1 MQPRKRRPPPPWE
14 RGNPGPRHPVGQ
26 ARRRWPT
33 AYDGGEPVASPRL
46 NPRYRRAYDGDMPSA
61 LRTAD
66 PGRRR
71 RSTFDRIRRNPV
83 RHGLMGLA
91 ITGAA
96 APVAMARYQGAMRT
110 NPSHEQILSLS
121 PATGISDRAVAQAW
135 AAARDDA
142 AARESAATAAS
153 PRDAKVAEKVQ
164 KYGKMGLDQELAESI
179 YDIALE
185 HDIDPDVAFGLVR
198 TESEFKSYATSHV
211 GAMGLTQL
219 MPKTADWLR
228 PGTRES
234 DLRDPETNLSI
245 GFKYLR
251 QLIDKYE
258 GDQRLALL
266 AYNRGP
272 GTVDRVLKK
281 GGDPDNGYAEAVF
294 SGEGVH

>member
-14 RGNPGPRHPVGQ
+14 RGNPGPRHPVGH

-33 AYDGGEPVASPRL
+33 AYDGGEPVSAPRL

-61 LRTAD
+61 LRSAPD

-71 RSTFDRIRRNPV
+71 RSTMERIRRNPV

-110 NPSHEQILSLS
+110 NPSHEQILSMS
-121 PATGISDRAVAQAW
+121 PATGISERAVAQAW
-135 AAARDDA
+135 LAAKEEA
-142 AARESAATAAS
+142 AVKAEDPRET
-153 PRDAKVAEKVQ
+153 KIAEKVQ
-164 KYGKMGLDQELAESI
+164 KYQKMGLDRELAESI

-185 HDIDPDVAFGLVR
+185 NDIDPDVAFGLVR

-211 GAMGLTQL
+211 GALGLTQL
-219 MPKTADWLR
+219 MPKTADWLE

-251 QLIDKYE
+251 QLIDKYD

-272 GTVDRVLKK
+272 GTVDRVLDR

>member
-14 RGNPGPRHPVGQ
+14 RGNPGPRHPVGH

-33 AYDGGEPVASPRL
+33 AYDGGEPVSAPRL

-61 LRTAD
+61 LRSAPD
-66 PGRRR
+66 AGRRR
-71 RSTFDRIRRNPV
+71 RSTLERIRRNPV

-110 NPSHEQILSLS
+110 NPSHEQILSMS
-121 PATGISDRAVAQAW
+121 PATGISERAVAQAW
-135 AAARDDA
+135 AAAKEDA
-142 AARESAATAAS
+142 AVKAES
-153 PRDAKVAEKVQ
+153 PRETKISEKVQ
-164 KYGKMGLDQELAESI
+164 KYQKMGLDRDLAESI

-185 HDIDPDVAFGLVR
+185 NDIDPDVAFGLVR

-234 DLRDPETNLSI
+234 DLRDPEVNLSI

-258 GDQRLALL
+258 GDERLALL

-272 GTVDRVLKK
+272 GTVDRVLDR
-281 GGDPDNGYAEAVF
+281 GGNPDNGYAEAVF